1 MFWGLKESEILLAEV
16 RKKQNCRFLLR
27 SGCYSTVGVQLG
39 TEYSTVSLYSTVS
52 FVSGAGCRESSM
64 AGGKDQILLFGL
76 CWFCFGTLFGL
87 CLDFVWF
94 LILCQFLIIF
104 IYFWDILWYMY
115 ILDRGSILVLFV

>member
-52 FVSGAGCRESSM
+52 FVSGAGCREFSM
-64 AGGKDQILLFGL
+64 AGGKGGEGGTTVENQAAPAEAAAQPAAAPSAAPIGAIPFLCSKLLG
-76 CWFCFGTLFGL
+76 
-87 CLDFVWF
+87 
-94 LILCQFLIIF
+94 
-104 IYFWDILWYMY
+104 
-115 ILDRGSILVLFV
+115 